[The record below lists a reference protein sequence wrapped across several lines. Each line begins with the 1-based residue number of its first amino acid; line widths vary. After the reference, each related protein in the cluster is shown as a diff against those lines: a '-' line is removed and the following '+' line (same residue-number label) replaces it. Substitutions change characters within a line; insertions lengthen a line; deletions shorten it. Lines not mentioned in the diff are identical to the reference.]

1 MRGLSTAWRPHRT
14 AESGLKIKSQRD
26 FWSGLMFLVLG
37 VAFALGS
44 TRYAMGSPA
53 RPGPGYFPL
62 LLSLLMAMLGA
73 IVLFKSLVIEA
84 EDGDPIG
91 PIAWRPLLAIVA
103 SIGAFGL
110 LIDRLGIVLSIPAL
124 ILIASLASDDF
135 RWRGV
140 LLSAVALTLASW
152 LIFVWGLQAAIPV
165 WPAFA
170 R

>member
-1 MRGLSTAWRPHRT
+1 M
-14 AESGLKIKSQRD
+14 KIKSQRD

-91 PIAWRPLLAIVA
+91 AIAWRPLLATVA
-103 SIGAFGL
+103 SIGAFAL
-110 LIDRLGIVLSIPAL
+110 LIEPLGIVVSVPVVILLS
-124 ILIASLASDDF
+124 SLASREF
-135 RWRGV
+135 RWRAALLNAAV
-140 LLSAVALTLASW
+140 LALASW
-152 LIFVWGLQAAIPV
+152 LIFAWGLRVAIPV
-165 WPAFA
+165 WPGFL

>member
-1 MRGLSTAWRPHRT
+1 V
-14 AESGLKIKSQRD
+14 ESGLKIKSQRD

-37 VAFALGS
+37 IVFALGS

-103 SIGAFGL
+103 SIGAFAL
-110 LIDRLGIVLSIPAL
+110 LIDRLGMVVSIPL
-124 ILIASLASDDF
+124 LVLLASLAGDEL
-135 RWRGV
+135 RWRAMLVSAAV
-140 LLSAVALTLASW
+140 LTAASW
-152 LIFVWGLQAAIPV
+152 LIFVRGLQVAIPV
-165 WPAFA
+165 WPGFM